1 MVVNPNGFVQVNDFG
16 NPKVLTG
23 EASEDITSGQIVGV
37 SGATGVVSS
46 GTSSYAN
53 NDIKFIV
60 SDDDAN
66 AIGMAIT
73 TAVSGAPLGVL
84 IDGVVLASCGG
95 TVAAGQVVQTIASS
109 DSVTGLLSGSAA
121 ENTFGR
127 AYTAGASGGFAV
139 IHIKA

>member
-1 MVVNPNGFVQVNDFG
+1 MTLNPNGFVQVNDFG

-23 EASEDITSGQIVGV
+23 EAMEAISGGQIVGI

-53 NDIKFIV
+53 SDIKFIV
-60 SDDDAN
+60 SADDAN
-66 AIGMAIT
+66 AVGMAIT
-73 TAVSGAPLGVL
+73 TVASGAPLGVL
-84 IDGVVLASCGG
+84 VDGVVIASCAG
-95 TVAAGQVVQTIASS
+95 TVAAGQVVQTIAST
-109 DSVTGLLSGSAA
+109 DAVTGLTSGSAA
-121 ENTFGR
+121 ENVFGR